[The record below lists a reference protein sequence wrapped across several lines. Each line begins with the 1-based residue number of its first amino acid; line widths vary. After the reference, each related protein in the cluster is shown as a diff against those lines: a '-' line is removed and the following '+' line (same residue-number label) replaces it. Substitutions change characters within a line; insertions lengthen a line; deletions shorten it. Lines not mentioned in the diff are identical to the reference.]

1 MLQLKD
7 IKFVIYGVSFEQSDV
22 TILITE
28 YETVDFII
36 LILILGPI
44 VSRPFS
50 FLYEVVILWN
60 SDTAYTRVRLF
71 SSSEEEIAGIWKW
84 LMVNGSVFR

>member
-22 TILITE
+22 NILITE

-44 VSRPFS
+44 VSRPFC
-50 FLYEVVILWN
+50 FLYEVVILWD
-60 SDTAYTRVRLF
+60 SVPACIGVRLF
-71 SSSEEEIAGIWKW
+71 YLFSFFFNDCAAFTSRWTRS
-84 LMVNGSVFR
+84 